1 MPGGPPARLLPADA
15 PGRLTR
21 GAPPP
26 SNAST
31 TARASSPGGEPSFS
45 SPPRSGLWRG
55 LPATAPPAC
64 NPLQLRRARAG
75 RTKYPPRE
83 DTMKPR
89 SFVEPLQRF
98 ISSKANAWER
108 RLRRWM
114 ARHGLSFLRIGLG
127 AVYVWFGALKL
138 VPGLSPAESLV
149 TELFPF
155 FNPHWLVPALALRGS
170 PLVLTLEG
178 QYIVKNVVLVGA
190 ALVLGG
196 ALSTQE

>member
-1 MPGGPPARLLPADA
+1 
-15 PGRLTR
+15 
-21 GAPPP
+21 
-26 SNAST
+26 
-31 TARASSPGGEPSFS
+31 
-45 SPPRSGLWRG
+45 
-55 LPATAPPAC
+55 
-64 NPLQLRRARAG
+64 
-75 RTKYPPRE
+75 
-83 DTMKPR
+83 MKPR

-155 FNPHWLVPALALRGS
+155 LNPHWLVPALALRGS

-196 ALSTQE
+196 ALSTQEELSRARERAQPTDAPIPSSR